1 MRRFSAPQDSVF
13 NFQVNITQGQEGRQ
27 PQFCAKTGA
36 KILQGTAHCRKKLT
50 VWAAGLLYAGRNGEI
65 DLILHKDFRIG
76 KLHIHAHLFDI
87 PQNSVYM
94 EQGGFPWYGGL
105 LCFGHSLFDKFTAI

>member
-65 DLILHKDFRIG
+65 D
-76 KLHIHAHLFDI
+76 IHAHLFDI